1 MSKTLDGQIAVVT
14 GAARGLGRAF
24 ADALSSQGAHIVACD
39 RDPAVHEVEGLS
51 YVADVADPDGVRTV
65 VDGAVAAHGRIGR
78 AHHEGETPRR
88 LVSDRAADLLARAD
102 VDSVGGLVEHEH
114 LRVDAE
120 PLAENDLL
128 LVAAAQGHVGALRIR
143 RIELEF
149 LDPMVHEDPL
159 VPNPHAT
166 PSAERFQVSEG
177 HVLPHVEIADRAL
190 RALIAGNEPHASSA
204 MAEGLGRG
212 VVAPS
217 TSIVAPGCRDAPTS
231 A

>member
-39 RDPAVHEVEGLS
+39 RDPAVHEVEGLR
-51 YVADVADPDGVRTV
+51 YVADVADPD
-65 VDGAVAAHGRIGR
+65 GRIGR

-166 PSAERFQVSEG
+166 PSAE
-177 HVLPHVEIADRAL
+177 
-190 RALIAGNEPHASSA
+190 
-204 MAEGLGRG
+204 
-212 VVAPS
+212 
-217 TSIVAPGCRDAPTS
+217 
-231 A
+231 

>member
-39 RDPAVHEVEGLS
+39 RDPAVHEVE
-51 YVADVADPDGVRTV
+51 
-65 VDGAVAAHGRIGR
+65 
-78 AHHEGETPRR
+78 
-88 LVSDRAADLLARAD
+88 
-102 VDSVGGLVEHEH
+102 GLVEHEH

-166 PSAERFQVSEG
+166 GSAERFQVSEG

-190 RALIAGNEPHASSA
+190 RAPIAGNEPHASSA